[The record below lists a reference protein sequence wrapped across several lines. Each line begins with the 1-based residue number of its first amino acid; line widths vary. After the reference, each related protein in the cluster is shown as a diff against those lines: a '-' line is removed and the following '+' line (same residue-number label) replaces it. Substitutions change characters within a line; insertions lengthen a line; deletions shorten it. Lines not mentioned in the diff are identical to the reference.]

1 MKLIKKIDVFILKS
15 YLLLF
20 AGTFFICLF
29 IFMMQFMWR
38 YVDELI
44 GKGLSGEILA
54 KFFYYSGLTLVPMS
68 LPLAILLAS
77 LITFGNLGEK
87 FELLA
92 MKSAGI
98 PLVRILQPVFFFAI
112 IVSMGSFYFQNVIGP
127 EATKQLASLIWSM
140 KQKSPELEIPEGI
153 FYNEIPGYNLFVEH
167 KDKQTGMLYGVMI
180 YSTTGGYNDAQ
191 IVLADSARLQS
202 TADKMHLR
210 LTLYNG
216 ERFRNMESQNGQN
229 VLRANIPYM
238 RESFISEV
246 DLIPFDGNF
255 NLMDANLFSGNAQT
269 KDLREILHGID
280 SLRHDLDSVGHY
292 VAGNTMQNYLKK
304 SLPIGQKDSLSII
317 KGEKESR
324 TPLDSIYN
332 GIPEDRK
339 VSAWKTALTRARTVS
354 SEYDYRSYST
364 SNMNESLRKHQ
375 IEAHKKFTL
384 SLACLLFF
392 FIGAPLG
399 AIIRKGGLGVSVVI
413 SVIIFIFYYMVN
425 VGSEKMAKTGE
436 WNIVSGVWLS
446 SAILLPIGIFLINR
460 ANKDSVVFNIEGYRE
475 FFQRLLGLRTSRR
488 LNRKEVIIN
497 DPDYPALVGK
507 LQRLAD
513 DCKLYATRGKLYRI
527 PNYWTLFFRY
537 REDRVAIDLN
547 ERLEAIVEELHNTR
561 DNVILARLND
571 LPILVPDA
579 HTRPFHSA
587 RRNVATGLLLPL
599 GLFFWLRIWR
609 YRLRLWHDMQQI
621 QKLGTQIKER
631 IEKNYINK
639 ENEQ

>member
-1 MKLIKKIDVFILKS
+1 MRIIKKIDIFILKS

-87 FELLA
+87 FELLS
-92 MKSAGI
+92 MKAAGI
-98 PLVRILQPVFFFAI
+98 PLVRILQPVFFFV
-112 IVSMGSFYFQNVIGP
+112 IVVCLGSFYFQNVIGP

-167 KDKQTGMLYGVMI
+167 KDKKTGMLYGVMI

-210 LTLYNG
+210 LTLFNG
-216 ERFRNMESQNGQN
+216 ERFRNMESQNGKN

-304 SLPIGQKDSLSII
+304 SLPVGQKDSISII
-317 KGEKESR
+317 RQAKESR

-332 GIPEDRK
+332 GIPEEQK
-339 VSAWKTALTRARTVS
+339 VSAWKTALTRARTVN

-364 SNMNESLRKHQ
+364 NNMNESLRKHY
-375 IEAHKKFTL
+375 IEAHKKFTMA
-384 SLACLLFF
+384 LACLLFF

-446 SAILLPIGIFLINR
+446 SAILLPIGLFLINR
-460 ANKDSVVFNIEGYRE
+460 ANKDSVVFNVEGYSD
-475 FFQRLLGLRTSRR
+475 FFRRLLGLRTSRR

-497 DPDYPALVGK
+497 DPDYPTLVGK
-507 LQRLAD
+507 LQRLTD

-547 ERLEAIVEELHNTR
+547 ERLESIVEELHNTR

-579 HTRPFHSA
+579 HTRPFHNA
-587 RRNVATGLLLPL
+587 RRNIAVGIFLPL

-621 QKLGTQIKER
+621 QKLGMQIRER
-631 IEKNYINK
+631 ILKNHIK
-639 ENEQ
+639 SENE

>member
-475 FFQRLLGLRTSRR
+475 FFQRLLGLRTSRSVISSMSCR
-488 LNRKEVIIN
+488 L
-497 DPDYPALVGK
+497 
-507 LQRLAD
+507 
-513 DCKLYATRGKLYRI
+513 
-527 PNYWTLFFRY
+527 
-537 REDRVAIDLN
+537 
-547 ERLEAIVEELHNTR
+547 
-561 DNVILARLND
+561 
-571 LPILVPDA
+571 ILVSVQWSG
-579 HTRPFHSA
+579 R
-587 RRNVATGLLLPL
+587 
-599 GLFFWLRIWR
+599 
-609 YRLRLWHDMQQI
+609 
-621 QKLGTQIKER
+621 
-631 IEKNYINK
+631 
-639 ENEQ
+639 